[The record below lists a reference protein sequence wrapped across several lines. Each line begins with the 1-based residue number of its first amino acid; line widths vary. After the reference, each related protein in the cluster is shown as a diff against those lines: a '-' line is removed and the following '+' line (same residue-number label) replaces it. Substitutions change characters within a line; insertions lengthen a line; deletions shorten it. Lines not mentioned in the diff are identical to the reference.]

1 MDTSI
6 SQIAISSDTASVEK
20 ARQLLRQ
27 ADGVSGGV
35 STQQRAQA
43 HKIGQDFEALFL
55 GMMMKSMRATVGQD
69 ALTGGGHGEEAFR
82 SLLDQE
88 YATVA
93 SKRGVGLAPIIEK
106 EIIRQEESRNNLKKL
121 DQTE

>member
-6 SQIAISSDTASVEK
+6 SQIQTSSDAASVEK

-27 ADGVSGGV
+27 ANGASGGV

-69 ALTGGGHGEEAFR
+69 ALTGGGHGEEVFR

-88 YATVA
+88 YATIA
-93 SKRGVGLAPIIEK
+93 AKRGVGLAPLIEK
-106 EIIRQEESRNNLKKL
+106 EIVRQEESRSNFKKP
-121 DQTE
+121 DKTD

>member
-35 STQQRAQA
+35 SAQQRAQA
-43 HKIGQDFEALFL
+43 HKIGQDFEALFM

-69 ALTGGGHGEEAFR
+69 ALTGGGHGEEVFR
-82 SLLDQE
+82 SMLDQE
-88 YATVA
+88 YASIA
-93 SKRGVGLAPIIEK
+93 SKRGMGLAPLIEK
-106 EIIRQEESRNNLKKL
+106 EIVRQEESRNNVKKL
-121 DQTE
+121 DKTE